1 MANIDLSSYN
11 LGELKGLQFEVEKQ
25 IKARQQDEVK
35 KAREQI
41 LALTRNLGVS
51 VDELLSTKSAK
62 AGKTGKTGKTGKG
75 KAKAAG
81 EGGQYRNPADASQTW
96 TGRGRRPAWVAEA
109 LAGGKTLDQLKA

>member
-1 MANIDLSSYN
+1 MANIDLSGYN
-11 LGELKGLQFEVEKQ
+11 LAELKGLQFEVDKQ

-51 VDELLSTKSAK
+51 VDELLSAKPGKS
-62 AGKTGKTGKTGKG
+62 GKG
-75 KAKAAG
+75 KAKGKPAG
-81 EGGQYRNPADASQTW
+81 GNAQYRNPGDASQTW

-109 LAGGKTLDQLKA
+109 LSGGKTLDELKA

>member
-41 LALTRNLGVS
+41 LALTKNLGVS

-62 AGKTGKTGKTGKG
+62 AGKSGKSGKG